1 MTPPIS
7 HNYVKITGLLRSA
20 REELRLI
27 YEIGSWSASWRAATS
42 SAFCMSCSE
51 EERGE
56 CLREIVE
63 DTGVSVIQIQRV
75 VCRVVEKIIFEIWRR
90 VLV

>member
-1 MTPPIS
+1 
-7 HNYVKITGLLRSA
+7 
-20 REELRLI
+20 
-27 YEIGSWSASWRAATS
+27 
-42 SAFCMSCSE
+42 MSCSE

-75 VCRVVEKIIFEIWRR
+75 VCRVVERSIFEIWRR